1 MSPSSSRPALRGV
14 LLATL
19 LVAGCAGSTR
29 ETRAERSAPLPPPS
43 TSVALT
49 VGYEEAVRL
58 GAAYARNQGPALELV
73 MAKQGAASWWLR
85 FASPEGH
92 SLLDL
97 RVDGQTAAVEPIPL
111 PPPHA
116 RAE

>member
-1 MSPSSSRPALRGV
+1 MPSSSSLPHAV
-14 LLATL
+14 LLAALFAT
-19 LVAGCAGSTR
+19 GCAGSAR
-29 ETRAERSAPLPPPS
+29 ETRADPALPLPPPP

-85 FASPEGH
+85 YASPEGH

-111 PPPHA
+111 PPPRAHA
-116 RAE
+116 E